1 MIKINKIEE
10 NQGSEQI
17 ISLQLITSSSELSN
31 NFSTSLKAFFGPL
44 ANIST
49 GI

>member
-1 MIKINKIEE
+1 MKLQKIIV
-10 NQGSEQI
+10 QQQI

-31 NFSTSLKAFFGPL
+31 NFSTTLKAFFGPL
-44 ANIST
+44 ANIYT